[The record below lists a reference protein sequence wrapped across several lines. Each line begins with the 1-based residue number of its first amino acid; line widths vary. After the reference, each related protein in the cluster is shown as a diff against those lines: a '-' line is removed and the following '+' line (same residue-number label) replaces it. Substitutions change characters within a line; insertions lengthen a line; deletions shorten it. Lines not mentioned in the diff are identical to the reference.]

1 MAYGKRPPRRLSTG
15 LITAGIVLLVVVGGY
30 LILSQVRGAQTRRDL
45 RQTPPAAETSAPV
58 AQTTVVDDRSHD
70 ELAPTISPSPI
81 APTATAVEPTPTQPA
96 PTATAAPAS
105 PEPLLPSAT
114 PVPAEAAAATAPPP
128 AATTVPSA
136 APVVASAP
144 VRLMIPDLKID
155 VPVVEMGWRVVQT
168 ADGPRSDWVIPKN
181 EAGHHINSAL
191 LGEEDNLVIS
201 GHNNIYGE
209 VFKPI
214 SFAWDNATRI
224 PVDSVTDRS
233 DLLNGRTI
241 ELFDAAG
248 QEFKYTIAAFYRL
261 KDTGV
266 SAEQRIANGRF
277 MEPTDQGAGDAHH
290 LLAADQ
296 QHAPAGR
303 CRRACH
309 KLRGRR

>member
-1 MAYGKRPPRRLSTG
+1 M
-15 LITAGIVLLVVVGGY
+15 
-30 LILSQVRGAQTRRDL
+30 
-45 RQTPPAAETSAPV
+45 
-58 AQTTVVDDRSHD
+58 
-70 ELAPTISPSPI
+70 APTISPSPI

-136 APVVASAP
+136 APVVASVP
-144 VRLMIPDLKID
+144 VRLTIPDLKID

-266 SAEQRIANGRF
+266 SADQRIANGRF
-277 MEPTDQGAGDAHH
+277 MEPTDQGAGNAHH

-309 KLRGRR
+309 KLRGADEPQPPPRRVSPDHAGAVRRHTDGSARLGNLQPGAAWPGVHGSNNDAIKGMVAGTNNSRSTD